1 MSLERD
7 LILHRV
13 KNVALGNTRRGL
25 KEVASDLVNELGKNA
40 IKDIEQGTYLCR
52 STIERVMDCD
62 SNYRPQAETL
72 ERIFRYCNAS
82 IVLQHVE
89 NPQAKF
95 RNKPKDDSVKAF
107 DDE

>member
-1 MSLERD
+1 MNTERQM
-7 LILHRV
+7 ILGRI

-62 SNYRPQAETL
+62 PNYRPQAETL

-82 IVLQHVE
+82 IVLQEVT
-89 NPQAKF
+89 NPNPKYS
-95 RNKPKDDSVKAF
+95 NKPKEDK
-107 DDE
+107 